1 MPSGDVRTGVQ
12 APDAAAGKE
21 NDVLRYIVSSL
32 GPNTPQVEQDKLISA
47 LKTVKGLKDVGL
59 ALDRHEITF
68 GIAGPEPKAK
78 LLEAACASAGFKLG
92 HRM

>member
-1 MPSGDVRTGVQ
+1 
-12 APDAAAGKE
+12 
-21 NDVLRYIVSSL
+21 VLRYVVSSL
-32 GPNTPQVEQDKLISA
+32 GLNTPQADQEKLVTA
-47 LKTVKGLKDVGL
+47 LGTVKGVKDIAL

-92 HRM
+92 RRM